1 MDRGKLISSKI
12 FTVLLIFDYI
22 QQQVDENSLDSRVWP
37 RSMALA
43 ERLWSDPGTN
53 VINDKETINRFS
65 IFHTRFL
72 DLGLK
77 SEAIFPKY
85 CEQNENECM

>member
-1 MDRGKLISSKI
+1 MDGGKIVNAKIFLISVY
-12 FTVLLIFDYI
+12 FL
-22 QQQVDENSLDSRVWP
+22 QQVDENSLDSRVWP

-43 ERLWSDPGTN
+43 ERLWSDPSAN
-53 VINDKETINRFS
+53 VIHDKETINRFS

-72 DLGLK
+72 HLGLK